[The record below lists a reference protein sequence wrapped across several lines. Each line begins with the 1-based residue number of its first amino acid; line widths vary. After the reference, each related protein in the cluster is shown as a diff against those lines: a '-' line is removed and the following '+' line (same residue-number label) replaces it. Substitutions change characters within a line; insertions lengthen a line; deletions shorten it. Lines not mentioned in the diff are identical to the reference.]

1 MRCTRYFLFGL
12 QLIASSL
19 MLTGC
24 ASWSDWGKAKD
35 YVTWPMSRFAKDYQ
49 NPQRLAV
56 IWSPDVMTMPG
67 KPAARGFG
75 GRIYF
80 YNEKSVPV
88 PVKGELIVYGYEETA
103 AGNQAEKKSSPDKKF
118 KFEKEQFAERFSK
131 SDLGASYSVWIP
143 WDDAGGPIK
152 RITLI
157 PIFKMEDGNLVHG
170 DAAELTL
177 PGKTPGPVMATSQSY
192 PAVGVALNSGNSSSP
207 LGTPQRQIA
216 PSNNYN
222 GTLQTQVI
230 SNAGQPIQ
238 PFAPT
243 GQPMMTPP
251 ASQPNYSPQY
261 PVQSSNYA
269 APNSYPNQVNTAY
282 SAMPLQAQN
291 NSSVYANA
299 YMQPMGAAGLN
310 AGQGMLPEQ
319 AIQAT
324 HQGMAMQNQVR
335 QQVGVSPLPAS
346 GLKTTTIQVPGQ
358 VANRLADSAGTV
370 AGLPQ
375 PAYASQPMMSN
386 GMGNA
391 VMGMSPRGTAPNVG
405 MANAVM
411 GQQLGSTLPNNS
423 MQPNIP
429 SMSMAPFT
437 GQTVAAPMT
446 MTSSG
451 YPATPSQLRA
461 MALRGSTEVPAGIAK
476 MPANVRT
483 QGSNAMPENPALP
496 VNAGM
501 TYQYGN
507 VSANSFPQMQ
517 VANPIGANIPGESLP
532 TQVVNSP
539 APGMPM
545 IQQPTG
551 SQPQLQSLPADF
563 GPRKRQAR
571 AR

>member
-1 MRCTRYFLFGL
+1 MRCTRSFLFGL
-12 QLIASSL
+12 QLIACSL

-88 PVKGELIVYGYEETA
+88 PVKGELIVYGYEETT
-103 AGNQAEKKSSPDKKF
+103 AGTQPEKKSAPDKKF

-177 PGKTPGPVMATSQSY
+177 PGKTPDPVMATTQSY
-192 PAVGVALNSGNSSSP
+192 PAVGVALNSGKAISP
-207 LGTPQRQIA
+207 PGTPQRQIA

-222 GTLQTQVI
+222 GTLQTQAI
-230 SNAGQPIQ
+230 SYAGQPIQ
-238 PFAPT
+238 PFTPA
-243 GQPMMTPP
+243 GQPMMAPP

-261 PVQSSNYA
+261 PVQASNYA
-269 APNSYPNQVNTAY
+269 VPNSYPSQVNTAY

-291 NSSVYANA
+291 NSGTYASA
-299 YMQPMGAAGLN
+299 YLQPMAAVGMN
-310 AGQGMLPEQ
+310 DAQGTLPQQTVQ
-319 AIQAT
+319 AS
-324 HQGMAMQNQVR
+324 HYGMPMQNQVY
-335 QQVGVSPLPAS
+335 QPAVVSPLPAS

-358 VANRLADSAGTV
+358 VANRLADSSV
-370 AGLPQ
+370 VIPSSSQ
-375 PAYASQPMMSN
+375 PGYASQNMVGNTAAMMMP
-386 GMGNA
+386 GA
-391 VMGMSPRGTAPNVG
+391 AAPNMA
-405 MANAVM
+405 MANAAM
-411 GQQLGSTLPNNS
+411 GKSLGVSIPNNS
-423 MQPNIP
+423 MQANIP

-437 GQTVAAPMT
+437 GQVGTTPLT
-446 MTSSG
+446 MTASG

-461 MALRGSTEVPAGIAK
+461 MALRGSTEVPA
-476 MPANVRT
+476 
-483 QGSNAMPENPALP
+483 NAIQMPENGRTRRNAIIPPNPATHANP
-496 VNAGM
+496 VM
-501 TYQYGN
+501 PSQFGN
-507 VSANSFPQMQ
+507 DSATRSAQMP
-517 VANPIGANIPGESLP
+517 VPNPIGADIPGQSLP
-532 TQVVNSP
+532 TQVITP
-539 APGMPM
+539 TAPGMPM
-545 IQQPTG
+545 MQPVMG
-551 SQPQLQSLPADF
+551 SQPQLQSLPTDS

-571 AR
+571 VR

>member
-1 MRCTRYFLFGL
+1 LFGL
-12 QLIASSL
+12 QLIVSSL

-24 ASWSDWGKAKD
+24 ASWSDWGKAKE

-88 PVKGELIVYGYEETA
+88 PVKGELIVYGYEENA
-103 AGNQAEKKSSPDKKF
+103 AGNQAEKKTAPDKKF

-152 RITLI
+152 RVTLI

-192 PAVGVALNSGNSSSP
+192 PAVGVALNSGNSISAS
-207 LGTPQRQIA
+207 GAPQRQIA
-216 PSNNYN
+216 PANNYN

-238 PFAPT
+238 PFAPV
-243 GQPMMTPP
+243 GQQMTVPP
-251 ASQPNYSPQY
+251 GSQPNYTASY
-261 PVQSSNYA
+261 PVQASNYA
-269 APNSYPNQVNTAY
+269 VPNSYPGQVNTAY

-291 NSSVYANA
+291 NPGMYANA
-299 YMQPMGAAGLN
+299 YMQQAGAVGMN
-310 AGQGMLPEQ
+310 AGQAILPEQ
-319 AIQAT
+319 AIQAS
-324 HQGMAMQNQVR
+324 HQGMAMQNQVH
-335 QQVGVSPLPAS
+335 QQAAVSPLPAS

-358 VANRLADSAGTV
+358 VANRLADSAGMVTS
-370 AGLPQ
+370 LPQ
-375 PAYASQPMMSN
+375 PGYISQPMMGNTVGSMAPLATQPN
-386 GMGNA
+386 LGM
-391 VMGMSPRGTAPNVG
+391 PTAAMNP
-405 MANAVM
+405 
-411 GQQLGSTLPNNS
+411 QLGASLPNNS
-423 MQPNIP
+423 LQPNIP

-437 GQTVAAPMT
+437 GQGVAAPMT

-461 MALRGSTEVPAGIAK
+461 MALRGSTEAPAGIAK
-476 MPANVRT
+476 MPANARA
-483 QGSNAMPENPALP
+483 QASNAMPQATAMP
-496 VNAGM
+496 VSTATTN
-501 TYQYGN
+501 QYGN
-507 VSANSFPQMQ
+507 VPTNSFPQMQ

-532 TQVVNSP
+532 TQVINSP
-539 APGMPM
+539 TPGMPM
-545 IQQPTG
+545 MQQSMG
-551 SQPQLQSLPADF
+551 SQPQLQSLPVDS

>member
-1 MRCTRYFLFGL
+1 
-12 QLIASSL
+12 

-103 AGNQAEKKSSPDKKF
+103 AGNQAEKKSAPDKKF

-192 PAVGVALNSGNSSSP
+192 PAVGVALNSGNAISP
-207 LGTPQRQIA
+207 PGASQRQIA

-222 GTLQTQVI
+222 GTMQTQVI

-238 PFAPT
+238 PFAPA
-243 GQPMMTPP
+243 GQPMMAPP
-251 ASQPNYSPQY
+251 ASQPNYAPQY

-269 APNSYPNQVNTAY
+269 APNGYSNQVNTAY

-291 NSSVYANA
+291 NLGSYANA
-299 YMQPMGAAGLN
+299 YLQPMAAVGMN
-310 AGQGMLPEQ
+310 AAQGILPQQ
-319 AIQAT
+319 AIQAS
-324 HQGMAMQNQVR
+324 HYGMPMQNQVY
-335 QQVGVSPLPAS
+335 QPDVVSPLPAS

-358 VANRLADSAGTV
+358 VANRLADSSVVSPSSAQPGP
-370 AGLPQ
+370 PQ
-375 PAYASQPMMSN
+375 HM
-386 GMGNA
+386 MGNSVA
-391 VMGMSPRGTAPNVG
+391 TMMPGVAAPNRA
-405 MANAVM
+405 MANAAM
-411 GQQLGSTLPNNS
+411 GSSLGTSIPNNS
-423 MQPNIP
+423 MQANIP

-437 GQTVAAPMT
+437 GQAATTPLT
-446 MTSSG
+446 MTASG

-461 MALRGSTEVPAGIAK
+461 MALRGSTEVPA
-476 MPANVRT
+476 
-483 QGSNAMPENPALP
+483 NALQMPENTRTRRSAVIPPNPATHANP
-496 VNAGM
+496 VMPSQFGNDSAAGR
-501 TYQYGN
+501 
-507 VSANSFPQMQ
+507 AQMPAQ
-517 VANPIGANIPGESLP
+517 NPIGVDLPGQSLP
-532 TQVVNSP
+532 TQVITP
-539 APGMPM
+539 TAPGMPM
-545 IQQPTG
+545 LQPAMG
-551 SQPQLQSLPADF
+551 SQPQLQSLPVDS